1 VSLPPHL
8 LAIAAAPNQTLAIV
22 LLCGFGLLT
31 FGLLVLMWTR
41 WGQAQPLAKCVG
53 LSVLAHLLLL
63 IYAYATQVFYD
74 VPGNPD
80 SEVFEVR
87 LVHTDDD
94 VDASPWVDPNAL
106 VLSPDDLDLMALGAP
121 GEDDHQAPGAQPESA
136 EPAEPSN
143 SAPPL
148 LAAPPPV
155 EPANENVADASP
167 PEQDSS
173 EVPELEPSPTEIA
186 RDETP
191 SAPLPADEIT
201 PPEFADLAPAEE
213 SATPPEPPSFARQE
227 MPEPPP
233 FPAPQA
239 EAGTVPVIAPSVA
252 EGGASTAAPLRRM
265 GDGKELPKIYAARIA
280 ADRLKVAEQHGG
292 DANTEA
298 AVAGALEWLAANQ
311 SPDGRWDADKYGAG
325 RETMLL
331 GHDRGGAGAKGD
343 TGITGLALLAMLGAG
358 NTHLEGNYRE
368 NVQHG
373 LEFLLRSQAANGS
386 LQGEAELFASMY
398 CHGIATLALCEAYA
412 MTGDPRLRNGV
423 TRAIRYTLD
432 AQHVTGGW
440 RYQPGDAGDMSQFG
454 WQVMALKSA
463 EIGGLPIPH
472 ETRVRMTRFLRSVT
486 SGRRGGLASYR
497 PGERPSRTM
506 TAEALVCRS
515 LAGIENS
522 FAAMDEGGQFI
533 MSELPGS
540 GRTDFY
546 YYYYATLAMYQR
558 QGSDWD
564 RWNKALQNKLLRDQ
578 RRDDEFAGS
587 WDPDAMWGSYGGRVY
602 STALGALCLEV
613 YYRYLPLYDN
623 DFTGE
628 PRWTERPGWPLPR

>member
-1 VSLPPHL
+1 VSLHPNI

-22 LLCGFGLLT
+22 LLSGFGLLSV
-31 FGLLVLMWTR
+31 GLLVLMWTR

-74 VPGNPD
+74 VPGNSE

-87 LVHTDDD
+87 LVHTGDD
-94 VDASPWVDPNAL
+94 VDASPWVDPDDL
-106 VLSPDDLDLMALGAP
+106 VVPPDDLTALGVPEADDEQALKP
-121 GEDDHQAPGAQPESA
+121 GSETEDPTPPG
-136 EPAEPSN
+136 N

-148 LAAPPPV
+148 LAAPARV
-155 EPANENVADASP
+155 EQPSEFLDNASPEDANVA
-167 PEQDSS
+167 
-173 EVPELEPSPTEIA
+173 PELEPSPTEITRA
-186 RDETP
+186 ETP
-191 SAPLPADEIT
+191 APSTLTEDPV
-201 PPEFADLAPAEE
+201 PPSSADLAPAEAPAALPE
-213 SATPPEPPSFARQE
+213 TPSVARQE
-227 MPEPPP
+227 ASQSAPSDLPPN
-233 FPAPQA
+233 ASM
-239 EAGTVPVIAPSVA
+239 VPVTAPPLA
-252 EGGASTAAPLRRM
+252 MHGANTAAPLRRM
-265 GDGKELPKIYAARIA
+265 GDGQALPKVYTARIA
-280 ADRLKVAEQHGG
+280 ADRIKVAEQHGG

-298 AVAGALEWLAANQ
+298 AVSAALEWLAAHQ
-311 SPDGRWDADKYGAG
+311 SGDGRWDAGKYGAG

-358 NTHLEGNYRE
+358 NTHLEGDYRE
-368 NVQHG
+368 NVQRG
-373 LEFLLRSQAANGS
+373 LEFLLRSQAASGS

-398 CHGIATLALCEAYA
+398 CHGISTLALCEAYA
-412 MTGDPRLRNGV
+412 MTGDPRLRDGV
-423 TRAIRYTLD
+423 TRAIRYSIE
-432 AQHVTGGW
+432 AQHVGGGW

-463 EIGGLPIPH
+463 ELGGLPLPH
-472 ETRVRMTRFLRSVT
+472 ETRARMSRFLRTVT

-533 MSELPGS
+533 MSELPGD

-564 RWNKALQNKLLRDQ
+564 RWNKALQSKLLLEQ
-578 RRDDEFAGS
+578 RRDGELAGS

-613 YYRYLPLYDN
+613 YYRYLPLYDS

-628 PRWTERPGWPLPR
+628 QRWTERPGWQTPR